1 VRPDDLTE
9 SEQLLWKAFG
19 RGQWVDLGSAAAGLP
34 VIRAEVIAA
43 LLLGASG
50 AEPGSTAGVRL
61 RGAAVTGRLD
71 LMAGTAAWPLVC
83 DGCRFDTEVG
93 LVDSSLRTVCILNCE
108 LPAFD
113 GTRLRLEGIL
123 DLAGS
128 TVAGTVQLQQARVSG
143 QLRLR
148 GVRVGAAGAGAVAVM
163 ARGLSVDG
171 EADCAGLEARGL
183 VCFEG
188 AAVTGTLDLAG
199 AQISCPAERA
209 LDLNYAAIGGTLS
222 CPGLAVEGETR
233 ANNCR
238 VSVELVMR
246 GARLENPGGVAFFA
260 GGLEVAGGAF
270 FGRGFRATGEFVLI
284 GARLASNLSVGGSTF
299 DNPGG
304 LAINLERASIAT
316 LRADGVSC
324 RGQLLMAGVS
334 VGGDVGLTGAVLE
347 TGDGQPA

>member
-1 VRPDDLTE
+1 MAALWPHNKGVRPDDLTE

-19 RGQWVDLGSAAAGLP
+19 RGQWVDLGSGAAGLP
-34 VIRAEVIAA
+34 VVRAEVIAA

-50 AEPGSTAGVRL
+50 AEPGSAAGVRL
-61 RGAAVTGRLD
+61 RGAAVTGCLD

-83 DGCRFDTEVG
+83 DGCQFDTKIG
-93 LVDSSLRTVCILNCE
+93 LVDSSLRTVCIMNSE
-108 LPAFD
+108 LPAFE

-123 DLAGS
+123 DLTGS
-128 TVAGTVQLQQARVSG
+128 TVAGTVDLQQARVSG

-148 GVRVGAAGAGAVAVM
+148 GVRAATAGAGAVAVM

-171 EADCAGLEARGL
+171 EADCAGLEAHSL

-199 AQISCPAERA
+199 ARISCPGERG

-222 CPGLAVEGETR
+222 CPGLAVDGETR

-238 VSVELVMR
+238 VGVELVMR

-260 GGLEVAGGAF
+260 GGLDVSGGAF
-270 FGRGFRATGEFVLI
+270 FGQGFSATGEFTLI
-284 GARLASNLSVGGSTF
+284 GARLAANLSVRGSMFEIRAAARSTSS
-299 DNPGG
+299 
-304 LAINLERASIAT
+304 ARASSRCAPTGCPAADSCSWRARASAAT
-316 LRADGVSC
+316 
-324 RGQLLMAGVS
+324 
-334 VGGDVGLTGAVLE
+334 
-347 TGDGQPA
+347 